1 MSMAGS
7 DSLRLSNTPT
17 TTQAVRCFSGA
28 PLFMLNS
35 SSISLFSMSV
45 LKKIQFAAASP
56 SGVAG
61 WMVAPRVGV
70 ADWAIIG
77 AGAAECQKSVRV
89 ANAFRNA
96 RCSIAAR

>member
-1 MSMAGS
+1 MSTAGP

-45 LKKIQFAAASP
+45 PKKIQFAAAP
-56 SGVAG
+56 TL
-61 WMVAPRVGV
+61 GV
-70 ADWAIIG
+70 ADLAIIG
-77 AGAAECQKSVRV
+77 AGTVECQKPVRIT
-89 ANAFRNA
+89 NAGRLVP
-96 RCSIAAR
+96 CSTAAR